1 LILNFFK
8 KFIFFKDYIYMNNIP
23 VSQLPK
29 QLEIKDKIK
38 LNFKSH
44 KKKIVKSTKFL
55 DEVLDKQFVYKYFK

>member
-1 LILNFFK
+1 
-8 KFIFFKDYIYMNNIP
+8 MNNIP

-44 KKKIVKSTKFL
+44 KKKVAKSTKFL

>member
-1 LILNFFK
+1 MNYHLYLSTINNSECLVLNQTYF
-8 KFIFFKDYIYMNNIP
+8 P
-23 VSQLPK
+23 TSV
-29 QLEIKDKIK
+29 KDKIK